1 MTHSELDSRVA
12 LLTAEDVGARLNLTL
27 PAVDHLVATGELKPV
42 PASRHGRHLFWP
54 DDVMAYD
61 LWESKNAGSPA
72 PVPGPVERT
81 NDLVGGRP
89 AGAAD
94 SDRTAGMLPRRGRR
108 KNRPAWPPF
117 TGPRERGAAYLAFAD
132 GDHLISYLRS
142 RKLEAVEDDLRERP
156 GRMPVKV
163 R

>member
-1 MTHSELDSRVA
+1 MTHSERDSRVA
-12 LLTAEDVGARLNLTL
+12 LLTSEDVGARLNLTL
-27 PAVDHLVATGELKPV
+27 PAVDHLVATGELNPV
-42 PASRHGRHLFWP
+42 PASRQGKHLFWP
-54 DDVMAYD
+54 DDVLAYD
-61 LWESKNAGSPA
+61 LWESTTAGSSSPRE
-72 PVPGPVERT
+72 GLIERT
-81 NDLVGGRP
+81 DALVGGRP
-89 AGAAD
+89 MDAAD